1 MEVRHAFDRVS
12 VGLSVF
18 VSVCLPVCLSGDRS
32 AAFAE
37 QDEFANALR
46 DAQYC
51 VFLKPDWANGYSRLA
66 LALYNL
72 GRYPECLQAVEGGL
86 KLDPENSVL
95 KPMMEGLKLVQILQ
109 STLYIE
115 HYIANALGH

>member
-1 MEVRHAFDRVS
+1 MTVRVWAC
-12 VGLSVF
+12 LSLF
-18 VSVCLPVCLSGDRS
+18 VSVCLRVCLSGDRS

-51 VFLKPDWANGYSRLA
+51 VFLKPDWAKGYSRLA
-66 LALYNL
+66 AALYNL

-95 KPMMEGLKLVQILQ
+95 KPMMDGLKLVQILQ
-109 STLYIE
+109 STLYIDR
-115 HYIANALGH
+115 YIVNALGY